1 MDTITTT
8 LKREWFAKIVDGSKR
23 VEYREIKPYWTRMLQ
38 GVTTPFKLV
47 LRNGMTPP
55 IPVLVV
61 RIDRVIPSPHGKV
74 RRGKYALHI
83 GRVLRVSHWD
93 RKTNRPK

>member
-1 MDTITTT
+1 MDTVTTT

-23 VEYREIKPYWTRMLQ
+23 VEYREIKPYWTRRLR

-55 IPVLVV
+55 IPVLAV
-61 RIDRVIPSPHGKV
+61 RIDRVIPSPHSKA
-74 RRGKYALHI
+74 RRGTYALHI
-83 GRVLRVSHWD
+83 GRVLKVEHWD
-93 RKTNRPK
+93 RKTSRPK